1 MKVKYL
7 IVIVIALVISFLFY
21 YKICEYRALQTLVS
35 TYDKN
40 ILNELIVIEELNTL
54 YMEADVNT
62 GANSSSQS
70 PTDKTATESNENASP
85 TSKKT
90 LRYYKIVKD
99 KEIQYSDVLNT
110 DKKGLENLNKKVKY
124 LFG

>member
-1 MKVKYL
+1 
-7 IVIVIALVISFLFY
+7 
-21 YKICEYRALQTLVS
+21 
-35 TYDKN
+35 
-40 ILNELIVIEELNTL
+40 
-54 YMEADVNT
+54 MEADVNT

-124 LFG
+124 LFGKSKILNQ